1 MFVYFLTL
9 YFLHSMK
16 NQVETIKIG
25 KPLLCNVA
33 TINVTY
39 IVRRKLHRKLRLSC
53 EYVPHEVIETS
64 VRYLVDS

>member
-1 MFVYFLTL
+1 
-9 YFLHSMK
+9 MK